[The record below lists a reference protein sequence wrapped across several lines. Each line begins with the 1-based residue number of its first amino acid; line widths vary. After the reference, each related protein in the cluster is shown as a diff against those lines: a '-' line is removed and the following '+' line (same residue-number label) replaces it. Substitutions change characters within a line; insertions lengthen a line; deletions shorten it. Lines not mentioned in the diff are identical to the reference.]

1 VDEQADRRSAHHALA
16 GLFVVY
22 IFNFVDRQILATLL
36 EPIKKDIGAS
46 DTQMGLLAG
55 LAFALFYTFLGIPIA
70 RWADRGSRVLLISLG
85 LVVWSAMTA
94 ASAYARSFTQLALA
108 RIGVG
113 VGEASFT
120 PSAHSLIADYFP
132 PARRATAMA
141 IFTIGANMGTLLAQT
156 GGGWV
161 AHNMGWRPAFLM
173 VGLPG
178 LLVALVFYR
187 MVREPPRGRWDPP
200 GSSVPIALGEAFR
213 ALASRRA
220 FVFIALSAA
229 LHGFSSYGSGTWTN
243 VFLMRV
249 HGLNVAEAGLVL
261 GLLTFTVAATGA
273 YAAGRLTDA
282 LGRRDARWYMWI
294 PAIASVAALPF
305 VLLFLYLGDL
315 VYAILVYVPGQLMVN
330 AWVGPTYAMTQS
342 VAPPSVRALAAAIV
356 VFAINLVGMGLGP
369 LVVGAL
375 NDAFA
380 PRFGVEAVRYS
391 LMIAA
396 VPHTLAA
403 VFNLLAA
410 RTLRE
415 DLKLAGRTAA
425 AHAP

>member
-1 VDEQADRRSAHHALA
+1 VSEQDDRRSANYALA
-16 GLFVVY
+16 ALFVVY

-36 EPIKKDIGAS
+36 EPIKKEIGAS

-55 LAFALFYTFLGIPIA
+55 LAFALFYTFLGIPLA

-85 LVVWSAMTA
+85 MLVWSAMTA
-94 ASAYARSFTQLALA
+94 ASSYARTFVQLALA

-132 PARRATAMA
+132 REQRATAMA
-141 IFTIGANMGTLLAQT
+141 IFTIGANVGTFLAQT

-161 AHNMGWRPAFLM
+161 AHNIGWRPAFLM

-178 LLVALVFYR
+178 LLIAAVFYR
-187 MVREPPRGRWDPP
+187 TVREPLRGRWDPP
-200 GSSVPIALGEAFR
+200 GTTEPTVLREALA
-213 ALASRRA
+213 ALASRRS
-220 FVFIALSAA
+220 FIFIALSAA

-249 HGLNVAEAGLVL
+249 HGLNVAQAGAVL
-261 GLLTFTVAATGA
+261 GTLTAVVAASGA
-273 YAAGRLTDA
+273 YGAGRLTDR
-282 LGRRDARWYMWI
+282 LGRRDARWYMWV
-294 PAIASVAALPF
+294 PALTSVIALPF
-305 VLLFLYLGDL
+305 VLLFLYIGDPVL
-315 VYAILVYVPGQLMVN
+315 AVIAYLPGQLLVSS
-330 AWVGPTYAMTQS
+330 WVGPTYAMTQS
-342 VAPPSVRALAAAIV
+342 VAPPNTRALAAAIV

-369 LVVGAL
+369 LVVGIL
-375 NDAFA
+375 NDALA
-380 PRFGVEAVRYS
+380 PRFGLEAVRYS

-403 VFNLLAA
+403 IFNLLAA

-415 DLKLAGRTAA
+415 DLALA
-425 AHAP
+425 AHPAAQAP

>member
-1 VDEQADRRSAHHALA
+1 
-16 GLFVVY
+16 
-22 IFNFVDRQILATLL
+22 
-36 EPIKKDIGAS
+36 
-46 DTQMGLLAG
+46 MGLLAG
-55 LAFALFYTFLGIPIA
+55 LAFALFYTFLGIPLA
-70 RWADRGSRVLLISLG
+70 RWADHGSRVALISLG

-94 ASAYARSFTQLALA
+94 ASAYARSFGQLALA

-120 PSAHSLIADYFP
+120 PSAHSLISDYFP
-132 PARRATAMA
+132 RERRATALA
-141 IFTIGANMGTLLAQT
+141 IFTIGANLGTFLAQA

-187 MVREPPRGRWDPP
+187 TVREPVRGRWDAP
-200 GSSVPIALGEAFR
+200 GSTQPSPLGES
-213 ALASRRA
+213 LAYLAGRRA

-249 HGLNVAEAGLVL
+249 HGLNVAQAGLVL
-261 GLLTFTVAATGA
+261 GTLTAVVGASGA
-273 YAAGRLTDA
+273 YLAGRLSDR
-282 LGRRDARWYMWI
+282 LGARDPRWYMWV
-294 PAIASVAALPF
+294 PGLASVLALPF
-305 VLLFLYLGDL
+305 VLLFLYLADTL
-315 VYAILVYVPGQLMVN
+315 HAVLAYLPGQLL
-330 AWVGPTYAMTQS
+330 ASSWVGPTYAMTQG
-342 VAPPSVRALAAAIV
+342 VAPPRMRALAAAIV

-375 NDAFA
+375 NDVLA
-380 PRFGVEAVRYS
+380 PTYGLEAVRYS
-391 LMIAA
+391 LMVAA
-396 VPHTLAA
+396 VPHTLAS

-410 RTLRE
+410 RSLRE
-415 DLKLAGRTAA
+415 DLALASAPAR